1 MVRKVLTALSCV
13 SSMGRPY
20 FFTLPKLSSGYTPR
34 LYRMLQP
41 HQTPRINPHCQ
52 NLALTR
58 SISNKPA
65 SGIETTPLFAG
76 PSRTCWPRNLPPNH
90 PIRHWRGEDGKG
102 GIGWR
107 RARTEELA
115 DDGGGALERDDVLGR
130 RPRRHH
136 SSASVVLAAALC
148 LLRALSLSG
157 CGCGEELALGGRR
170 KGSNGQRGG
179 GWAMEWGREMGKLG
193 SRVAFSK
200 WIGRFGGC
208 ARGCLLKWTGP
219 DRRPPTV
226 VCGWVVGHCTGLRVR
241 DCCCQKVSLF
251 G

>member
-1 MVRKVLTALSCV
+1 
-13 SSMGRPY
+13 MGR
-20 FFTLPKLSSGYTPR
+20 
-34 LYRMLQP
+34 
-41 HQTPRINPHCQ
+41 
-52 NLALTR
+52 
-58 SISNKPA
+58 
-65 SGIETTPLFAG
+65 
-76 PSRTCWPRNLPPNH
+76 
-90 PIRHWRGEDGKG
+90 G
-102 GIGWR
+102 GS
-107 RARTEELA
+107 
-115 DDGGGALERDDVLGR
+115 GGGARLPKNSLTMAAEPLSVMMSLDAVLDAISP
-130 RPRRHH
+130 RPR
-136 SSASVVLAAALC
+136 SSSRRRFAFF
-148 LLRALSLSG
+148 ALSLSPAVG
-157 CGCGEELALGGRR
+157 AAGEELALGGRR